1 MISVFEIMT
10 SNAKSTSASSR
21 QQTHQTGVFVRTTPG
36 SQSLERG
43 LSILRTF
50 RQGVGLLTNAD
61 IAERTGLVR
70 PTVSRL
76 CRSLVESGFLE
87 YDIQRRG
94 YRLSIA
100 SLSLALSFRSSEPEL
115 ESALALMR
123 ELAQGRQVNVGIATA
138 DHDEMVYLES
148 VRFSRKGIFRRIVAG
163 SRIPIPVTSLGCAYL
178 AGLDPVQRQLWMERW
193 SLEQAKDWP
202 QLDKRI
208 QKALRQYRVQGY
220 CYAQWQAGMG
230 AAAAP
235 IHSPSGRT
243 YAINIS
249 FPVGS
254 GDSENVLLHLYA
266 PLLLELVAQI
276 QHHWSLPKAP

>member
-1 MISVFEIMT
+1 MQ
-10 SNAKSTSASSR
+10 SASSLSSR
-21 QQTHQTGVFVRTTPG
+21 QQTRQTGLYVRITPG

-43 LSILRTF
+43 FSIMRAF
-50 RQGVGLLTNAD
+50 RHGVDLLTNAD
-61 IAERTGLVR
+61 IAERTGLAR

-87 YDIQRRG
+87 YDTQRRG

-100 SLSLALSFRSSEPEL
+100 SLSLALSFRSSEPDL
-115 ESALALMR
+115 ESALSLMR
-123 ELAQGRQVNVGIATA
+123 ELAQGRQVNVGIASA
-138 DHDEMVYLES
+138 DRDEMVYLES
-148 VRFSRKGIFRRIVAG
+148 VRFSRKGIFRRMVAG
-163 SRIPIPVTSLGCAYL
+163 SRIPMADTSLGCAYL
-178 AGLDPVQRQLWMERW
+178 AGLDSMQRDKLLQTLQ
-193 SLEQAKDWP
+193 QAHPHEWP
-202 QLDKRI
+202 QMKMAI
-208 QKALRQYRVQGY
+208 QKALKMFRAKGY

-249 FPVGS
+249 FPVGAE
-254 GDSENVLLHLYA
+254 DTENDLLQEFA

-276 QHHWSLPKAP
+276 QQCWSPLKAP

>member
-1 MISVFEIMT
+1 MT
-10 SNAKSTSASSR
+10 TVQSPSLPSSR
-21 QQTHQTGVFVRTTPG
+21 QQTRQTGLFVRTTPG

-43 LSILRTF
+43 LNIMRAF
-50 RQGVGLLTNAD
+50 RHGVDLLTNAD

-87 YDIQRRG
+87 YDTHRRG

-115 ESALALMR
+115 ESALSLMR
-123 ELAQGRQVNVGIATA
+123 DLAQGRQVNVGIATA
-138 DHDEMVYLES
+138 DLDEMVYLES
-148 VRFSRKGIFRRIVAG
+148 VRFSRKGIFRRMVAG
-163 SRIPIPVTSLGCAYL
+163 SRIPIADTSLGCAYL
-178 AGLDPVQRQLWMERW
+178 AGLDSTQREKMLQTLR
-193 SLEQAKDWP
+193 QAHPHEWP
-202 QLDKRI
+202 QMKIAI
-208 QKALRQYRVQGY
+208 QKALRTFRVKAY

-243 YAINIS
+243 YSVNIS
-249 FPVGS
+249 FPVGA
-254 GDSENVLLHLYA
+254 GDAENALLQQFA

-276 QHHWSLPKAP
+276 QQGWSQPKAL

>member
-1 MISVFEIMT
+1 MQSP
-10 SNAKSTSASSR
+10 SLPSSR
-21 QQTHQTGVFVRTTPG
+21 QQTRQTGLFVRTTPG

-43 LSILRTF
+43 LNIMRAF
-50 RQGVGLLTNAD
+50 RHGVDLLTNAD

-87 YDIQRRG
+87 YDTHRRG

-115 ESALALMR
+115 ESALSLMR
-123 ELAQGRQVNVGIATA
+123 DLAQGRQVNVGIATA
-138 DHDEMVYLES
+138 DLDEMVYLES
-148 VRFSRKGIFRRIVAG
+148 VRFSRKGIFRRMVAG
-163 SRIPIPVTSLGCAYL
+163 SRIPIADTSLGCAYL
-178 AGLDPVQRQLWMERW
+178 AGLDSTQREKMLQTLR
-193 SLEQAKDWP
+193 QAHPHEWP
-202 QLDKRI
+202 LMKIAI
-208 QKALRQYRVQGY
+208 QNALRTFRVKAY

-243 YAINIS
+243 YAVNIS
-249 FPVGS
+249 FPVGA
-254 GDSENVLLHLYA
+254 GDAENALLQQFA

-276 QHHWSLPKAP
+276 QQGWSQPKAL

>member
-1 MISVFEIMT
+1 MQSPSLT
-10 SNAKSTSASSR
+10 SSR
-21 QQTHQTGVFVRTTPG
+21 QQTRQLGLFVRTTPG

-43 LSILRTF
+43 LNIMRTF
-50 RQGVGLLTNAD
+50 RHGVDLLTNAD

-87 YDIQRRG
+87 YDTQRRG

-115 ESALALMR
+115 ESALSLMR
-123 ELAQGRQVNVGIATA
+123 DLAQGRQVNVGIATA
-138 DHDEMVYLES
+138 DLNEMVYLES
-148 VRFSRKGIFRRIVAG
+148 VRFSRKGIFRRMVAG
-163 SRIPIPVTSLGCAYL
+163 SRIPIAETSLGCAYL
-178 AGLDPVQRQLWMERW
+178 AGLDSTQREKMLQTLR
-193 SLEQAKDWP
+193 QAHPHEWP
-202 QLDKRI
+202 QMKMTT
-208 QKALRQYRVQGY
+208 QKALRMFRVKGY

-243 YAINIS
+243 YAVNIS
-249 FPVGS
+249 FPVGA
-254 GDSENVLLHLYA
+254 GDAENALLQQFA

-276 QHHWSLPKAP
+276 QKGWSQPKAL